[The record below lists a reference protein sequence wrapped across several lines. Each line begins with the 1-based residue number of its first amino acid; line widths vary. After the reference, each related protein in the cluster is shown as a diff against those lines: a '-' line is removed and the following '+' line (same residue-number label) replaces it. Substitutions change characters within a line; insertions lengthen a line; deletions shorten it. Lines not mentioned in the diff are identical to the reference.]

1 MKKLLMVPLML
12 VLAAFALSWPF
23 QEPEKVQVPVTVTS
37 GDTLFNICGELKAEY
52 GDKRNIQEIVYYARK
67 QNGLQG
73 KKYIYAGDRLV
84 IEIEKGR

>member
-1 MKKLLMVPLML
+1 MKNWMIC
-12 VLAAFALSWPF
+12 LAAGAMLTTWALQP
-23 QEPEKVQVPVTVTS
+23 EPEMHYEKVVVER

-52 GDKRNIQEIVYYARK
+52 GDKRGIQEIVYYAKK

-73 KKYIYAGDRLV
+73 QKFIHPGDKLV